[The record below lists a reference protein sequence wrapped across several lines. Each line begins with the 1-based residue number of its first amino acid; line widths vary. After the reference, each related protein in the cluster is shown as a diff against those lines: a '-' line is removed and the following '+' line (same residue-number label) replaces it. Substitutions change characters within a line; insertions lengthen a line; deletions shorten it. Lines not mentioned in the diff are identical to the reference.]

1 MSASMKGPTGARII
15 LRNDRQAF
23 RNRRVRSQESGFAYL
38 MALFM
43 LLFMLIASSA
53 AILDLRTE
61 RRRQRED
68 EMIWRGNQ
76 YVRAIRLYYRKTGHY
91 PQNLDELQKGLP
103 ELHFLRFAAYRDPV
117 NKSDGAWRFIYVN
130 AAGQIIGS
138 VKYASLQQ
146 MALMDMNGG
155 KMPTTSS
162 GLPGMPPVSPT
173 GATSASAQGSASATG
188 AQPSQGATTPPSG
201 SSTPPD
207 SGAGQNA
214 TPGQP
219 SQTPPT
225 SQPSSSQPASSQP
238 AQSGSGVF
246 GNPIAQQPTG
256 PVDGPVIGGFL
267 TGVGSTVDEPSLKV
281 YDGGT
286 NYNQWEFIW
295 NPIEDQAR
303 AVQQGLGQGQ
313 GILPGLLGPG
323 GSGGLMG
330 QPGTPMGQSGA
341 PGVGNSTQGAPAGLG
356 SPQPPPQQQ
365 IP

>member
-1 MSASMKGPTGARII
+1 MNVATNGQMNAPIMH
-15 LRNDRQAF
+15 RNDRQAF
-23 RNRRVRSQESGFAYL
+23 RNRGTRSQESGFAYL

-91 PQNLDELQKGLP
+91 PQNLDDLQKGVP
-103 ELHFLRFAAYRDPV
+103 ELHFLRFAAYTDPV
-117 NKSDGAWRFIYVN
+117 NKSDGTWRFIYVN

-162 GLPGMPPVSPT
+162 GLPGIPPVSPT
-173 GATSASAQGSASATG
+173 GSTSAFGQGSGSATG
-188 AQPSQGATTPPSG
+188 AQSSQGATAPPSG
-201 SSTPPD
+201 SSASPD
-207 SGAGQNA
+207 SGAGQNS
-214 TPGQP
+214 TPAQP
-219 SQTPPT
+219 SQTAPT
-225 SQPSSSQPASSQP
+225 SQPGSPQPAAPQP
-238 AQSGSGVF
+238 GQSGSGVF

-267 TGVGSTVDEPSLKV
+267 TGVGSTVDEPSVKV

-313 GILPGLLGPG
+313 GILPGLMGPA

-330 QPGTPMGQSGA
+330 QPGANGG
-341 PGVGNSTQGAPAGLG
+341 GNTVPGAPAAGAPPGPG
-356 SPQPPPQQQ
+356 SPQAGGPQQQ

>member
-1 MSASMKGPTGARII
+1 MSVPII
-15 LRNDRQAF
+15 PRKDRQASP
-23 RNRRVRSQESGFAYL
+23 NRRMRSQESGFAYL

-61 RRRQRED
+61 RRRQREE

-76 YVRAIRLYYRKTGHY
+76 YVRAIRLFYRKTGHY
-91 PQNLDELQKGLP
+91 PQNLDDLQKGVP
-103 ELHFLRFAAYRDPV
+103 ELHFLRFAAYTDPV

-155 KMPTTSS
+155 KMPTSSS

-173 GATSASAQGSASATG
+173 GATSAFGQGSASATG
-188 AQPSQGATTPPSG
+188 AQPSQGATPPPSG
-201 SSTPPD
+201 SSPSPD

-214 TPGQP
+214 TPAQPGQ
-219 SQTPPT
+219 TAPT
-225 SQPSSSQPASSQP
+225 SQPSSPQPAPPQP

-267 TGVGSTVDEPSLKV
+267 TGVGSTVDQPSLKV

-330 QPGTPMGQSGA
+330 QPGANGIGTQTPGA
-341 PGVGNSTQGAPAGLG
+341 PG
-356 SPQPPPQQQ
+356 SPQPNPQQN
-365 IP
+365 P

>member
-1 MSASMKGPTGARII
+1 MSARTNVHMTRCD
-15 LRNDRQAF
+15 DRQGT
-23 RNRRVRSQESGFAYL
+23 REPRSRSQESGFAYL

-103 ELHFLRFAAYRDPV
+103 ELHFLRFAAYMDPV

-155 KMPTTSS
+155 KMPTTTS

-173 GATSASAQGSASATG
+173 GSTSAFGQSSSSATG
-188 AQPSQGATTPPSG
+188 TQPSQGATAPPSG
-201 SSTPPD
+201 SSTSPD

-214 TPGQP
+214 TPAQP
-219 SQTPPT
+219 SQTAPT
-225 SQPSSSQPASSQP
+225 SQPAPSQPASP
-238 AQSGSGVF
+238 QSGQAGAGVF

-330 QPGTPMGQSGA
+330 QPGANGGGSPA
-341 PGVGNSTQGAPAGLG
+341 PGAPAGAPPGPG
-356 SPQPPPQQQ
+356 SPQGGVPQQQ

>member
-1 MSASMKGPTGARII
+1 MSARANVHITRCD
-15 LRNDRQAF
+15 DRQGT
-23 RNRRVRSQESGFAYL
+23 REPRIRSQESGFAYL

-103 ELHFLRFAAYRDPV
+103 ELHFLRFAAYTDPV

-146 MALMDMNGG
+146 MALMEMNGG
-155 KMPTTSS
+155 KMPTTTS

-173 GATSASAQGSASATG
+173 GSASAFGQSSSNATG
-188 AQPSQGATTPPSG
+188 TQPSQGATAPPSG
-201 SSTPPD
+201 SSTSPD

-214 TPGQP
+214 TPAQP
-219 SQTPPT
+219 SQTAPT
-225 SQPSSSQPASSQP
+225 SQPAPSQPG
-238 AQSGSGVF
+238 QSGAGVF

-313 GILPGLLGPG
+313 GILPGLMGPA

-330 QPGTPMGQSGA
+330 QPGANGIGTQTPGSPAA
-341 PGVGNSTQGAPAGLG
+341 PG
-356 SPQPPPQQQ
+356 SPQLNPQQNR
-365 IP
+365 

>member
-1 MSASMKGPTGARII
+1 MSARTNVHMTRCDDRRGTREPRI
-15 LRNDRQAF
+15 
-23 RNRRVRSQESGFAYL
+23 RSQESGFAYL

-103 ELHFLRFAAYRDPV
+103 ELHFLRFAAYTDPV
-117 NKSDGAWRFIYVN
+117 NKSDGAWRFSYVN

-138 VKYASLQQ
+138 VKYATLQQ

-155 KMPTTSS
+155 RMPTTSP

-173 GATSASAQGSASATG
+173 GSTSAFGQGSGSATG
-188 AQPSQGATTPPSG
+188 AQPGQGAAAPPSG
-201 SSTPPD
+201 SSTSPD
-207 SGAGQNA
+207 SGAGQNS
-214 TPGQP
+214 TPAQP
-219 SQTPPT
+219 SQAAPT
-225 SQPSSSQPASSQP
+225 SQPAPSQPALPQP
-238 AQSGSGVF
+238 GQSGAGVF

-267 TGVGSTVDEPSLKV
+267 TGVGSTVDEPSVKV

-313 GILPGLLGPG
+313 GILPGLMGPA

-330 QPGTPMGQSGA
+330 QPGANGGGNTAPGA
-341 PGVGNSTQGAPAGLG
+341 PGAGAPPGPG
-356 SPQPPPQQQ
+356 SPQAGGPQQR